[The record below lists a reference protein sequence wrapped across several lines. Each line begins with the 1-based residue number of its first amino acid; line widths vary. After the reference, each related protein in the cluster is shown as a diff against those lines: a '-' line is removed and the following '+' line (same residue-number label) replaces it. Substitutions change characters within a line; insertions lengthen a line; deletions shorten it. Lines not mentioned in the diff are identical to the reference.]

1 MMAMLWIDRQKIHHV
16 SHPPGLLTS
25 KACGHQNSRSAT
37 WERSFL
43 FRALDEFGCCCRH
56 CTECGIQPCAR
67 SPPLSLQWQKMF
79 ESCKAKAYRLWES
92 KNKSM
97 NHEHH
102 EHHRPWT
109 ILQRMPHTA
118 PYASRLRLPIENP
131 FTAPYSYTV
140 LVCTPVFRQE
150 GMRLVELP
158 FQTSNQVH

>member
-37 WERSFL
+37 WGRSFL

-102 EHHRPWT
+102 EHQNIMNITDHGPYCNVCRIPH
-109 ILQRMPHTA
+109 RMPLDWDFPSKIH
-118 PYASRLRLPIENP
+118 LPHHILIL
-131 FTAPYSYTV
+131 Y
-140 LVCTPVFRQE
+140 
-150 GMRLVELP
+150 
-158 FQTSNQVH
+158 